1 MVVYLRKNIRSLFS
15 VFKKKGPKGQDEQ
28 KRLTVHYTASQHY
41 QENVFIEGS
50 RPQYLEALHTEAQ
63 EGLKIQ
69 QQEEHLNGEEV
80 QDDQS
85 IASTSTLQ
93 TTSESSGPKDK
104 DGSPEPGNTTGNSVA
119 AATSSAPAAAS
130 DRPVLTR
137 QGSTFKP
144 LNPVK
149 RFDKNRKRGR
159 RTTITGI
166 PQQVQRELALHRGSM
181 YQQGASSQLPNGG
194 RLVSE
199 GVVVIPT
206 IDGETAVGSPEGA
219 RVHLLDLE
227 TSREEQLLCHHLQ
240 VVYKDEQDFSHHRF
254 GSRLSPA
261 SSKRP
266 KSLAVP
272 GMTSPSSSNSFPFLH
287 EPYGPVMSISP
298 QATYLSKIIPNAI
311 LPASIDVIQIDR
323 SNIRNRGNSVNHG
336 GCGRAVSRS
345 SLGSGGSS
353 ASPASSRR
361 LGGDG
366 SNADSF
372 HSNPTAAQPAAS
384 GSNWNQSQSSDTIIS
399 NSSTISSKG
408 SPGRGKAQ
416 MMSHVRERSQSK
428 LTAGDQDLVSLQS
441 SASWVSGTSSIGGS
455 GQGSEHG
462 ISGSASAGEN
472 LGGDSVRNS
481 RSFTRSLSIMK
492 TKLPPAPPRRTNSL
506 HHDTVIKSRS
516 GELADVKDLSDS
528 LSGEVEAG
536 THSPVRE
543 ENRVA
548 LDTSQCPAQVSDS
561 PDSRSLEESRS
572 SASSGLSPTQT
583 SPGAGEAPEPRAVS
597 SNSSPK
603 NTPCEGGKFE
613 RTMSPS
619 SGYSSQSGTPT
630 LSPKGICPT
639 SPCPGKQKKKPVK
652 PERSASRASS
662 AASASSSLTSLSSST
677 SEPVNHEAQ
686 ANSPSPPQQESPPP
700 VAMTTKKAMV
710 SNQAPSPG
718 TAVIRELFNIPPP
731 PKVNAPSPPP
741 PDTWAHNR
749 RTFELLCG
757 PCPNATRLAQLQ
769 TQHQLKD
776 TKTKATTQTEVSNKS
791 QGPPAEQRLV
801 EEAVLPS
808 SEKAELQLVKDP
820 ERVSQEGKSAECL
833 SKEQRSL
840 SVSEKD
846 EAREV
851 IQRQEDCSGPVKESE
866 RLECLAV
873 AKKEPPPVMKKS
885 TQMLLRKE
893 HVKSAECQQQKQ
905 VDNVTTTVT
914 VQSPAGNGSALVPKV
929 EADCKCKEGEVNT
942 ENTQEN
948 PPVSRLTMQT
958 LSVDPPK
965 TDKISPPPSPPP
977 AHHPPPPPLKK
988 TPPSSVSS
996 CPSEESVVVE
1006 EEGVSMMETSWP
1018 PPPPPLD
1025 AVFDGPEE
1033 MDFPPPPPP
1042 LTTECLPDVVESCSS
1057 IMTVP
1062 DDATQAIDE
1071 VGATMNGECTDVSS
1085 IAVQIGMEQS
1095 RPEVAGQSKTA
1106 TIISEV
1112 RESDHQLTSPG
1123 SPIVD
1128 SILNNEREEGVTKEL
1143 MTNQEETDL
1152 LINTCH
1158 LQHFPPPPPL
1168 EAPPPPPTISVKEF
1182 SGSYPLVP
1190 PLSIP
1195 LPPPIPF
1202 EDQPPSHPPVSAP
1215 CPPPINVLSPPPLPA
1230 ENQSGPGVTF
1240 RRQPSLMNRETKNK
1254 ELLSQHKSSPIP
1266 KEDANIPLVTP
1277 SLLQMV
1283 RLRSVNVGE
1292 EQANVQS
1299 EGSSSN
1305 GSSQEQSLKSTPGAQ
1320 IMPQKPIRKSL
1331 SLKSPHPSLKSPS
1344 VMLNAPS
1351 TRLQEAIRMK
1361 TAAMSSRNG
1370 LPSRLRMHSST
1381 SSTTS
1386 SSAGEP
1392 GVQSLKS
1399 PEGGGDIHKSP
1410 ASTASFI
1417 FSRSATKV
1425 IIETPTASS
1434 PEAQASLR
1442 QSLAAELMQVSEQAT
1457 APASNGVSQ
1466 KSQLLRKPGKVP
1478 PPVARKPSPGTT
1490 NMQEMPA
1497 CSEGEVKIG
1506 AEATRSTDAVQPASQ
1521 LASPNQ
1527 QTECNAEASDC

>member
-1 MVVYLRKNIRSLFS
+1 MVVYLRKNIRALFS
-15 VFKKKGPKGQDEQ
+15 VFKKKGPKGKDEQ

-50 RPQYLEALHTEAQ
+50 RPQYLEALHTEAR

-69 QQEEHLNGEEV
+69 QQEEHMNGAEV

-93 TTSESSGPKDK
+93 TMSESSGPKDR
-104 DGSPEPGNTTGNSVA
+104 DGSPETGSTNGNSVA

-149 RFDKNRKRGR
+149 RFDKNRRRSR

-194 RLVSE
+194 KLGSE

-219 RVHLLDLE
+219 RVNLLDLE
-227 TSREEQLLCHHLQ
+227 TSREEQLLRHHLQ
-240 VVYKDEQDFSHHRF
+240 VVYKDEQDFSHHRL
-254 GSRLSPA
+254 GSRLSPV

-272 GMTSPSSSNSFPFLH
+272 GMTSPSSTSFHFLH

-323 SNIRNRGNSVNHG
+323 SNIQNRGNSINHG

-361 LGGDG
+361 LGGEG
-366 SNADSF
+366 SNTDSF

-384 GSNWNQSQSSDTIIS
+384 GSNCNQSQSSDTIIS

-408 SPGRGKAQ
+408 SPGESEPQIKTR
-416 MMSHVRERSQSK
+416 VREGGPSK
-428 LTAGDQDLVSLQS
+428 MTAGDQDLVSLQS

-455 GQGSEHG
+455 GHGSEHG

-506 HHDTVIKSRS
+506 HHDTVMKSRF

-548 LDTSQCPAQVSDS
+548 SDKSQCPALVSES

-583 SPGAGEAPEPRAVS
+583 SPGAGEAPDPQAVS
-597 SNSSPK
+597 SNSSPQ

-677 SEPVNHEAQ
+677 SEPVNHETQ
-686 ANSPSPPQQESPPP
+686 ANSPSPPQRESPPP
-700 VAMTTKKAMV
+700 VAMTTKKAAL

-718 TAVIRELFNIPPP
+718 TAVIRELFNVPPP
-731 PKVNAPSPPP
+731 PKVKAPSPPP
-741 PDTWAHNR
+741 PETWAHNR

-769 TQHQLKD
+769 TQHQLKE
-776 TKTKATTQTEVSNKS
+776 TKTKAMTQTEVSNKS
-791 QGPPAEQRLV
+791 QSPPAEQHLV

-820 ERVSQEGKSAECL
+820 ERISQESKSAECL
-833 SKEQRSL
+833 STEQRSR

-905 VDNVTTTVT
+905 VDDVTTTVI
-914 VQSPAGNGSALVPKV
+914 VQSPAGNGSASTPKV
-929 EADCKCKEGEVNT
+929 DADCKCKEGEVNT
-942 ENTQEN
+942 KSTQEN
-948 PPVSRLTMQT
+948 PPVSRLTM
-958 LSVDPPK
+958 SVDPPK

-996 CPSEESVVVE
+996 LPSEEVVVE

-1042 LTTECLPDVVESCSS
+1042 FTTECLPDVVESCSTLL
-1057 IMTVP
+1057 TVP
-1062 DDATQAIDE
+1062 NDPTQAIEE
-1071 VGATMNGECTDVSS
+1071 VGATMNGECANVSS
-1085 IAVQIGMEQS
+1085 IAVQIGMEQF
-1095 RPEVAGQSKTA
+1095 RPEVAGQSKTT
-1106 TIISEV
+1106 TIIYEV
-1112 RESDHQLTSPG
+1112 PELEHQLTSPG

-1128 SILNNEREEGVTKEL
+1128 SILNNEREEGVTKEP

-1168 EAPPPPPTISVKEF
+1168 EAPYPPPTISVKES

-1230 ENQSGPGVTF
+1230 ENQSAPGVTF
-1240 RRQPSLMNRETKNK
+1240 RRQPSLMNREAKNK
-1254 ELLSQHKSSPIP
+1254 ELLSRHKISPIP

-1292 EQANVQS
+1292 EQANIQS
-1299 EGSSSN
+1299 EGSSTN
-1305 GSSQEQSLKSTPGAQ
+1305 GSSQEQSLTSTPGTQ

-1344 VMLNAPS
+1344 VTLNAPS

-1386 SSAGEP
+1386 SSSAGEP

-1399 PEGGGDIHKSP
+1399 PEGGGDLHKSP

-1425 IIETPTASS
+1425 IIETPTAST
-1434 PEAQASLR
+1434 PETQANLR
-1442 QSLAAELMQVSEQAT
+1442 QSLAAELMQVSEQAS
-1457 APASNGVSQ
+1457 APVSNGVGQ

-1478 PPVARKPSPGTT
+1478 PPVARKPAPGTT

-1497 CSEGEVKIG
+1497 GSEGEVKMA
-1506 AEATRSTDAVQPASQ
+1506 AEATRSTDVVQPASQ
-1521 LASPNQ
+1521 LVSPNQ